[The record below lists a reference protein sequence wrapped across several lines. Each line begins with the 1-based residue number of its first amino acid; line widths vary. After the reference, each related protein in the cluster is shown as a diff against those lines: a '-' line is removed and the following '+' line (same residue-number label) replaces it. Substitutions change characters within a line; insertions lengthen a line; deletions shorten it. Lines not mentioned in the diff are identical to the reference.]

1 MGATLVCRLLTC
13 SDGKNKRGPRQY
25 ARRRRARASLE
36 CVCFVR
42 KPFVL
47 ETNPASMTKGQPLQ
61 RAEFLNALNQRSQ
74 EIFRKLVERYLDTGV
89 PVGSRQLSR
98 MLDMSLSPA
107 SVRNV
112 MADLEE
118 LGLIAAP
125 HTSAGRAPT
134 QEGLRFFVDAM
145 LEIGAVDENERTQ
158 IARQIE
164 GSAADGKIE
173 ALLTEASTLL
183 SGLSHGAGVVLAQ
196 KSDLILKHIEFVR
209 LDAVSALVVL
219 VGQEGQVENR
229 VLPLPPGLPASA
241 LTQAGNYLA
250 NIVVGRTLAEARG
263 ELERRRLAQKA
274 ELDELTTRLV
284 DQGFATLTDAAATA
298 EPLLI
303 VRGRANLLNET
314 MASEDLDR
322 VRQLFDEIESKR
334 GLIDLLGDAE
344 AGEGVRIFIG
354 SENKLF
360 SLSGS
365 SVILSPYKD
374 ANDKVVGVLGVIGP
388 TRLNYARIV
397 PVVDYTAHVVSRLMT
412 RKG

>member
-1 MGATLVCRLLTC
+1 
-13 SDGKNKRGPRQY
+13 
-25 ARRRRARASLE
+25 
-36 CVCFVR
+36 
-42 KPFVL
+42 
-47 ETNPASMTKGQPLQ
+47 MTKSPPLG
-61 RAEFLNALNQRSQ
+61 REEFLDALNQRSQ

-89 PVGSRQLSR
+89 PIGSRQLSR
-98 MLDMSLSPA
+98 MLDVSLSPA

-145 LEIGAVDENERTQ
+145 LEIGAMDEADRTQ
-158 IARQIE
+158 IASQIE
-164 GSAADGKIE
+164 GSATDGKIE
-173 ALLTEASTLL
+173 ALLTEASQLL

-196 KSDLILKHIEFVR
+196 KSDLILKHVEFVR
-209 LDAVSALVVL
+209 LDANSALAVL
-219 VGQEGQVENR
+219 VGQDGQVENR
-229 VLPLPPGLPASA
+229 VLKLPPGLPASA
-241 LTQAGNYLA
+241 LTQAGNFLA
-250 NIVVGRTLAEARG
+250 SLVVGRTLAEART
-263 ELERRRLAQKA
+263 ELEKRRKVQKV
-274 ELDELTTRLV
+274 ELDELTAKLV
-284 DQGFATLTDAAATA
+284 DDGFATLSEAASSA
-298 EPLLI
+298 EPMLI
-303 VRGRANLLNET
+303 VRGRANLLNEA
-314 MASEDLDR
+314 MASEDLVR

-334 GLIDLLGDAE
+334 GLIDLLSDAE
-344 AGEGVRIFIG
+344 RAEGVRIFIG

-374 ANDKVVGVLGVIGP
+374 ANDKVIGVLGVIGP

-397 PVVDYTAHVVSRLMT
+397 PVVDYTAHVVSRLVA